1 MNNAEQLQAKQ
12 KELFDMVYRWGEV
25 RIVTDYRSEAY
36 QKTLKELYDL
46 QRKQEEVEA
55 YLDNGGAVEDLPKS
69 TTDDW
74 GFTL

>member
-1 MNNAEQLQAKQ
+1 MNYTEQLQAKQ
-12 KELFDMVYRWGEV
+12 KELFDMVYRWGQV
-25 RIVTDYRSEAY
+25 GIVTDYRSEAY

-55 YLDNGGAVEDLPKS
+55 YLDNGGTVRDLPKS

-74 GFTL
+74 EFTL